1 MWSISD
7 MKARGK
13 AALKANYW
21 ASVLTAFLLRV
32 FVLGA
37 SVSVSSNTV
46 AHQDGSSSLQNIT
59 PEQAVAILSVIFA
72 TMGVIVVVG
81 LLIKIF
87 FTNPLGVGCYR
98 FFRKNVDGQP
108 ADLGTIGEGFS
119 GFGRIFVTLL
129 LRDIFL
135 ALWTMLLIIP
145 GIIKS
150 YSYRMVPYILK
161 DNPELSATEVI
172 TRSRDMMRG
181 NKGRAFLMDLSFI
194 GWFLL
199 SLVTLGLAEVFWAGP
214 YYESAK
220 AALYLELKNN

>member
-7 MKARGK
+7 VKAKGK
-13 AALKANYW
+13 LALKSNYW
-21 ASVLTAFLLRV
+21 ASVVAALLLRI
-32 FVLGA
+32 FVVGS
-37 SVSVSSNTV
+37 SVSVSQKEEVQQAGQSINM
-46 AHQDGSSSLQNIT
+46 T
-59 PEQAVAILSVIFA
+59 PEQAIAVLVAVMAVIGFV
-72 TMGVIVVVG
+72 VIVS

-87 FTNPLGVGCYR
+87 FLNPLEVGCYR

-108 ADLGTIGEGFS
+108 ANVGTIGEGFN
-119 GFGRIFVTLL
+119 GFGHTFITLL
-129 LRDIFL
+129 LRDVLLMLWSMLFL
-135 ALWTMLLIIP
+135 IP
-145 GIIKS
+145 GIIKA

-161 DNPELSATEVI
+161 DNPELSPTEVI
-172 TRSRDMMRG
+172 TRSREMMSG

-199 SLVTLGLAEVFWAGP
+199 SLVTLGISELFWTAP